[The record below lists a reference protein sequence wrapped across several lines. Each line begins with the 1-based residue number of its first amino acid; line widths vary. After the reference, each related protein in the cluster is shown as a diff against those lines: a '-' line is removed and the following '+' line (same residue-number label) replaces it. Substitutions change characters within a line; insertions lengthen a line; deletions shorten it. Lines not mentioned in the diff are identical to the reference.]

1 MIVPRTSRA
10 YYPRCGVILD
20 VLLEDFAGGIS
31 STTYTIEAIPRRVEI
46 RRNGHRE
53 ADTVRVEL
61 DYQDLPLDPRTLRA
75 VRIRVLL
82 GDTRDPLTELTADVL
97 RFQAFIG
104 FADVP
109 ETMLSESSETVTL
122 EGRDYTGQWL
132 DQGWDGTAI
141 DISGPLSD
149 VVLDV
154 ASHVAGMDGIT
165 IEYSEGASAV
175 ILATILGK
183 TKFTPEHGD
192 DCWTVLVDLCG
203 RAGLIPLFNSDTLQ
217 ILSASDFTT
226 APSPDVG
233 IVPQFGGRRPAF
245 LYGQN
250 VSRLTFRRRFNER
263 RTKQIE
269 VRCWDAQKRLYTAA
283 KYPPAPI
290 VLSKKISA
298 EGKVTD
304 QDAPLLPYYVQG
316 TYDLATLTSMAQ
328 RIYEEAAREQIEG
341 EIETAEMVDL
351 DGMTDLPLVGNGDG
365 VVVTL
370 DTPVVR
376 AIDGMSDAEAVAW
389 LSLPPRSID
398 PAVATALVAAR
409 ATAGKLAS
417 TFYVQTATHEWSRD
431 EGYKLSLKFINYV

>member
-1 MIVPRTSRA
+1 MIPRTARA

-20 VLLEDFAGGIS
+20 VLLEDFAGGVS
-31 STTYTIEAIPRRVEI
+31 STTYTIEAIPRKVEI
-46 RRNGHRE
+46 KRNSHRE

-61 DYQDLPLDPRTLRA
+61 DYRDLPLDPRTLRA
-75 VRIRVLL
+75 VRMRVLL
-82 GDTRDPLTELTADVL
+82 GDTRDPGVELSADVL

-109 ETMLSESSETVTL
+109 ETMLAESGETVTL

-154 ASHVAGMDGIT
+154 ASHVTGMDGIG
-165 IEYSEGASAV
+165 IEYSEGASGV
-175 ILATILGK
+175 MLSTILGK
-183 TKFTPEHGD
+183 TKFAPHQGD

-203 RAGLIPLFNSDTLQ
+203 RAGLIPLFNFDTLQ
-217 ILSASDFTT
+217 ILSASDFSS

-245 LYGQN
+245 LYGEN
-250 VSRLTFRRRFNER
+250 VSRLTFKRRFNEQ

-269 VRCWDAQKRLYTAA
+269 VRCWDAQKRLYTSA

-290 VLSKKISA
+290 ILSKKISA
-298 EGKVTD
+298 KGKVSE
-304 QDAPLLPYYVQG
+304 QAAPILPYYVQG
-316 TYDLATLTSMAQ
+316 PYDPATLAAMAK
-328 RIYEEAAREQIEG
+328 RIYEEAARQQIEG

-370 DTPVVR
+370 GTPIVS
-376 AIDGMSDAEAVAW
+376 AIDGMSDAEAVAF
-389 LSLPPRSID
+389 LSSGPRGLD
-398 PAVATALVAAR
+398 PVVAGALVAAR
-409 ATAGKLAS
+409 ALAGKLAT
-417 TFYVQTATHEWSRD
+417 TFYVQSANHEWSRD